1 MGVTRGSI
9 DQLKNLVT
17 LLAEGQIQAPDYCVY
32 PVNQASQ
39 VMKQLSMSEIE
50 GRAVLEV
57 WGKLIFTFAFNFQKS
72 NIFSTLFQTPPSR
85 TRKKKWRRRRN
96 ENVTAYFYVYSHTK
110 RSYLVS

>member
-9 DQLKNLVT
+9 EQLKNLVS
-17 LLAEGQIQAPDYCVY
+17 LLSDGQISAPDYCVY

-57 WGKLIFTFAFNFQKS
+57 WVSTWCESNWMQPISGSNKAGQERRSGGGRKEMSSDNFM
-72 NIFSTLFQTPPSR
+72 
-85 TRKKKWRRRRN
+85 
-96 ENVTAYFYVYSHTK
+96 YSLK
-110 RSYLVS
+110 N